1 MSENNSVCIV
11 TPTTGSSVLKDCI
24 ESVQSLFVP
33 EGITVKHLIVIDG
46 QEYDEKVNEIL
57 KTVSWSKIIEPVYL
71 SLHDNIGGNG
81 FVSHRTYASAP
92 YLVNEKWITFLDQDN
107 FVSEDHI
114 AAFKES
120 VIDKGCDWGFTR
132 RNIVDPSGNFV
143 CKDECESLGP
153 DVCTCLNSSDYL
165 VDTNCYFFN
174 REKVAVKISPVWYGK
189 ARQPNEMERDRAVC
203 LFLKHN
209 FKNYSGTN
217 KFTLNYRVAGRS
229 DSVQAEF
236 FLRGNQIK
244 KQMNDII
251 TIGS

>member
-1 MSENNSVCIV
+1 M
-11 TPTTGSSVLKDCI
+11 
-24 ESVQSLFVP
+24 
-33 EGITVKHLIVIDG
+33 
-46 QEYDEKVNEIL
+46 
-57 KTVSWSKIIEPVYL
+57 
-71 SLHDNIGGNG
+71 
-81 FVSHRTYASAP
+81 
-92 YLVNEKWITFLDQDN
+92 
-107 FVSEDHI
+107 
-114 AAFKES
+114 
-120 VIDKGCDWGFTR
+120 
-132 RNIVDPSGNFV
+132 
-143 CKDECESLGP
+143 GP